1 MNEFVIE
8 KYNKLLSSFEKIINN
23 TKDAELLESA
33 KDSYLYFIKELAIG
47 EKKDINNYITKMQS
61 LNFSEDEIKKTID
74 EINLFFEKNNEVVNE
89 ENQEIIEEEQ
99 NDIEESVV
107 ETPATNVEEIV
118 ESPEEIPAETTTET
132 LEEYVFI
139 NVYRNE
145 NQTIGDEFQKM
156 VFKLQEDLKNPNDV
170 LIETWISN
178 YIAFTDRY
186 EKELD
191 KDKMI
196 KYMFDLF
203 KKYDKESKYSNNLS
217 SILKKVNSSKV
228 ELDKEETKE
237 NEEITEVEAE
247 NNKGTED
254 KVEEEK
260 PLKIVNIKKSFKSPK
275 VIEGLK
281 ATALL
286 GAGGA
291 IFGVPGLI
299 GAGIIWGL
307 HKKGVTS
314 NKFKEFLKKH
324 NFTIDQKT
332 NELKDSN
339 GEVITEEK
347 IGKSK
352 YEMLK
357 QYLLKLNTKKQEE
370 GKIKHEYKKN
380 KIASNLL
387 SSKFV
392 TKLGFG
398 KKNKNVDAEYEM
410 IEENEE
416 MHKGMG
422 NVK

>member
-33 KDSYLYFIKELAIG
+33 KDSYLYFIKELAIS

-61 LNFSEDEIKKTID
+61 LNFSEDEIKKTVD
-74 EINLFFEKNNEVVNE
+74 EINLYFEENNEVVNE
-89 ENQEIIEEEQ
+89 ENQETIEEQ

-107 ETPATNVEEIV
+107 ETPATDVEEIV
-118 ESPEEIPAETTTET
+118 ESPEEIPTETKTET

-145 NQTIGDEFQKM
+145 NQTIGNEFQKM

-203 KKYDKESKYSNNLS
+203 EKYDKESKYSNNLS
-217 SILKKVNSSKV
+217 SILEKVNSSKV
-228 ELDKEETKE
+228 EMNTEEKKE
-237 NEEITEVEAE
+237 NEEITKVE
-247 NNKGTED
+247 TED
-254 KVEEEK
+254 NKEKKEEKLEEEK
-260 PLKIVNIKKSFKSPK
+260 PLKIINIKKSFKSPK
-275 VIEGLK
+275 VMEGLK
-281 ATALL
+281 ATAVL
-286 GAGGA
+286 GVGGA
-291 IFGVPGLI
+291 LLGVPGLI

-307 HKKGVTS
+307 HKKGITS
-314 NKFKEFLKKH
+314 NKFKDFLKQH

-392 TKLGFG
+392 SKLRFG

>member
-33 KDSYLYFIKELAIG
+33 KDSYLYFIKELAIS

-61 LNFSEDEIKKTID
+61 LNFSEVEIKKTVD
-74 EINLFFEKNNEVVNE
+74 EINLYFKENNEVVNE

-107 ETPATNVEEIV
+107 ETPATDVEEIV
-118 ESPEEIPAETTTET
+118 ESPEEIPTETKTET

-203 KKYDKESKYSNNLS
+203 EKYDKESKYSNNFS
-217 SILKKVNSSKV
+217 SIL
-228 ELDKEETKE
+228 
-237 NEEITEVEAE
+237 
-247 NNKGTED
+247 
-254 KVEEEK
+254 
-260 PLKIVNIKKSFKSPK
+260 
-275 VIEGLK
+275 
-281 ATALL
+281 
-286 GAGGA
+286 
-291 IFGVPGLI
+291 
-299 GAGIIWGL
+299 
-307 HKKGVTS
+307 
-314 NKFKEFLKKH
+314 
-324 NFTIDQKT
+324 
-332 NELKDSN
+332 
-339 GEVITEEK
+339 
-347 IGKSK
+347 
-352 YEMLK
+352 
-357 QYLLKLNTKKQEE
+357 
-370 GKIKHEYKKN
+370 
-380 KIASNLL
+380 
-387 SSKFV
+387 
-392 TKLGFG
+392 
-398 KKNKNVDAEYEM
+398 
-410 IEENEE
+410 
-416 MHKGMG
+416 
-422 NVK
+422 